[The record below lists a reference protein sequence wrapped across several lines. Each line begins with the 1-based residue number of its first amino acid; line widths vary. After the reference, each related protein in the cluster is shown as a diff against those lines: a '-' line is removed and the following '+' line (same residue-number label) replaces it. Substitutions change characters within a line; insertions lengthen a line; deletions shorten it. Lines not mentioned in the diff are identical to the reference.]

1 MVHGKMTI
9 GFAGNENIVLR
20 NISREESLNLMEEI
34 RGGTKLVFLGDNMWV
49 NPSQITYIEFKKN

>member
-1 MVHGKMTI
+1 MDRGKMTI

>member
-1 MVHGKMTI
+1 MVRGKMTI

-20 NISREESLNLMEEI
+20 NISREESLNLTEEI

>member
-1 MVHGKMTI
+1 MVRGKMTI